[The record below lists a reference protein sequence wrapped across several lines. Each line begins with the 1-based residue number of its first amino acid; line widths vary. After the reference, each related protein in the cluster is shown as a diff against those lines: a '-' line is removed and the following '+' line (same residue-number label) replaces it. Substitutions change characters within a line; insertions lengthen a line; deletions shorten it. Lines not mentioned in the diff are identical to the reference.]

1 MKLFGKFRTVFILL
15 TCLSVFSPILAQ
27 NKKPRNTQ
35 TPVNKHR
42 LAQKCNLSLAQFPAF
57 RGIRLGMTPEQLR
70 ETIPGF
76 EERYLELQEDENGS
90 MSPGSFTDN
99 GIGRNPEVFYS
110 ASFLDKRLTWL
121 FVKYKNAPKDIGQD
135 EFASKIAEAL
145 GVSANWFVPN
155 SNGGRTMQCIGF
167 KVVVSTFG
175 SYYQPIIT
183 FQDTVAEKVLAKR
196 KVEQS
201 QKKRDS
207 FKP

>member
-1 MKLFGKFRTVFILL
+1 MKLFGKFRVMFILL

-35 TPVNKHR
+35 TPVNKQR

-57 RGIRLGMTPEQLR
+57 RGIRLGMTPKQLL
-70 ETIPGF
+70 EAVPGF
-76 EERYLELQEDENGS
+76 EERYLRLQEDENGNIFS
-90 MSPGSFTDN
+90 GDFRDN
-99 GIGRNPEVFYS
+99 DVGHNPEVFYS

-121 FVKYKNAPKDIGQD
+121 SVNYNNAPKDIGQD
-135 EFASKIAEAL
+135 EFASKVAEAL
-145 GVSANWFVPN
+145 GVSANWFVN
-155 SNGGRTMQCIGF
+155 SEGRSTMQCIGF
-167 KVVVSTFG
+167 NAVVITF
-175 SYYQPIIT
+175 SYYQPIIK

-196 KVEQS
+196 RMEQS

>member
-1 MKLFGKFRTVFILL
+1 MKLFGKFRVMFILL

-35 TPVNKHR
+35 TPVNKQR

-57 RGIRLGMTPEQLR
+57 RGIRLGMTPKQLL
-70 ETIPGF
+70 EAVPGF
-76 EERYLELQEDENGS
+76 EERYLRLQEDENGS
-90 MSPGSFTDN
+90 MSPGDFRDN
-99 GIGRNPEVFYS
+99 DIGHNPEVFYS

-121 FVKYKNAPKDIGQD
+121 SVNYNNAPKDIGQD
-135 EFASKIAEAL
+135 EFASKVAEAL

-155 SNGGRTMQCIGF
+155 SNGGSTMQCIGF
-167 KVVVSTFG
+167 NVVVTTF
-175 SYYQPIIT
+175 SYYQPTIK

-196 KVEQS
+196 RMEQS